1 MDHLKKINE
10 LKKQIEPREYHE
22 TIFGAFVVAMEMVEA
37 RQADARD
44 MAEALFYVMIENGLK
59 TRDTAMIDGQLV
71 DIATNGSV
79 IIDGEFKSDY
89 SDNVKDFVDN
99 RFDYPR

>member
-1 MDHLKKINE
+1 
-10 LKKQIEPREYHE
+10 
-22 TIFGAFVVAMEMVEA
+22 
-37 RQADARD
+37 
-44 MAEALFYVMIENGLK
+44 
-59 TRDTAMIDGQLV
+59 MIDGQLV
-71 DIATNGSV
+71 DIATDGSV

>member
-1 MDHLKKINE
+1 MDNLKKINE
-10 LKKQIEPREYHE
+10 LKKIIAPREYHE
-22 TIFGAFVVAMEMVEA
+22 TIFGAFVVAMELVEA
-37 RQADARD
+37 RQADTRD
-44 MAEALFYVMIENGLK
+44 MAEALFFLMIENGLK
-59 TRDTAMIDGQLV
+59 TRDTAMIDGLLV
-71 DIATNGSV
+71 DIATDGSV